1 MKKLTIEIE
10 FKAQTSMDALLNKL
24 RAEIMKTQV
33 LKNGHTYKEA
43 IGMFKIEEI
52 EKYDTKRESRR
63 VS

>member
-52 EKYDTKRESRR
+52 EKYDTKRESEEII
-63 VS
+63 

>member
-10 FKAQTSMDALLNKL
+10 FKSKTSMDSLLNKL
-24 RAEIMKTQV
+24 RAEIMKNQI

-52 EKYDTKRESRR
+52 KSKI
-63 VS
+63 

>member
-1 MKKLTIEIE
+1 MRKLTIEIE

-33 LKNGHTYKEA
+33 LKNVHTYKEA

-52 EKYDTKRESRR
+52 KEK
-63 VS
+63 

>member
-33 LKNGHTYKEA
+33 VKNGHTYKEA

>member
-1 MKKLTIEIE
+1 MRKLTIEIE
-10 FKAQTSMDALLNKL
+10 FKAQTSMDALLNRL

-52 EKYDTKRESRR
+52 EKYEIPIENRN
-63 VS
+63 

>member
-1 MKKLTIEIE
+1 MRKLTIEIE

-33 LKNGHTYKEA
+33 VKNGHTYKEA

>member
-10 FKAQTSMDALLNKL
+10 FKSFTSMDALLNKL

-33 LKNGHTYKEA
+33 LKNGHTCKEA

-52 EKYDTKRESRR
+52 ENYEKIPTENRN
-63 VS
+63 